1 MSAPFEYWADAI
13 PEPMLLADVASSTI
27 RGLNRSAAEALGRP
41 REELLGA
48 PLHQVFATPPDTLRA
63 YLRRAARGRDFL
75 PGVLH
80 IGAEGEPEAL
90 RCRAVRAPEGTVLIR
105 VEPSSPQLSGFL
117 MLTQKVEELDR
128 ENRRRRRAE
137 EALRDSERRLQA
149 ILDNAPMMIFLKGQG
164 GEYILSNT
172 RFQQIFCPGYSEI
185 RGLDDA
191 AIFSPELAE
200 RFAAMDRAAL
210 DGAGPVEREFTL
222 ERDGEER
229 CYLQIRFPVRD
240 TNPDAPLICGII
252 QDLTERRR
260 LELEH
265 QALER
270 AIQEAQ
276 RLESLGLLAG
286 GIAHDFNNL
295 LTGILT
301 NASIAREALPEGGL
315 ACDCIDDVIL
325 AGERAAE
332 LCAQLLAYAGRG
344 EIATRQVDI
353 AKLAREMAHLLGAS
367 IPKTAI
373 IRTDFAPDL
382 PMVEADP
389 GQLRQVIMNL
399 IINASQA
406 LRDGAGTIAL
416 RARRD
421 GPALLFEVSDNGCG
435 MEEHHRARIFEP
447 FFTTR
452 PAGHGLGLSTVQG
465 IIRRHNGTLD
475 VQSRLG
481 EGTTIRFWLPITD
494 SAALASGP
502 GESGGPP
509 DPGNSTLL
517 LVDDETLI
525 VNTCRK
531 LLELAG
537 YRVIT
542 ASSGREA
549 ITCFARHRGRISALV
564 MDIRM
569 PEMGGL
575 EAVEVIRS
583 EAPEIPVL
591 LMSGYVQD
599 ASSLDAWLAGDGIA
613 FLRKPF
619 SPRVF
624 LDRVSRLLEIPI
636 RRRLTA
642 S

>member
-1 MSAPFEYWADAI
+1 M
-13 PEPMLLADVASSTI
+13 
-27 RGLNRSAAEALGRP
+27 
-41 REELLGA
+41 
-48 PLHQVFATPPDTLRA
+48 
-63 YLRRAARGRDFL
+63 
-75 PGVLH
+75 
-80 IGAEGEPEAL
+80 L

-105 VEPSSPQLSGFL
+105 IEPSNRRISGFL
-117 MLTQKVEELDR
+117 MLTRKVEELDR

-149 ILDNAPMMIFLKGQG
+149 ILDRAPLMIFLREQSGR
-164 GEYILSNT
+164 YILLNA
-172 RFQQIFCPGYSEI
+172 RFQKVFCSPNDEPAEV
-185 RGLDDA
+185 DDHR
-191 AIFSPELAE
+191 IFSPELAE

-210 DGAGPVEREFTL
+210 DRSGPVEQEFTL

-229 CYLQIRFPVRD
+229 CYLQIRFPIYD
-240 TNPDAPLICGII
+240 TGLDAPLVCGII

-260 LELEH
+260 LETEH

-301 NASIAREALPEGGL
+301 NASIARESLPEGAL
-315 ACDCIDDVIL
+315 ARDCVDDVLL

-332 LCAQLLAYAGRG
+332 LCSQLLAYAGRG
-344 EIATRQVDI
+344 EIATRQVDL
-353 AKLAREMAHLLGAS
+353 AKLAQEMAHLLGAS
-367 IPKTAI
+367 IPEATN

-389 GQLRQVIMNL
+389 GQIRQVIMNL
-399 IINASQA
+399 IINAAQA
-406 LRDGAGTIAL
+406 LPDGAGTITL

-421 GPALLFEVSDNGCG
+421 GSALLFEVSDNGCG

-475 VQSRLG
+475 VQSCLG
-481 EGTTIRFWLPITD
+481 EGTTIRFWLPITE
-494 SAALASGP
+494 SAALATSDSGR
-502 GESGGPP
+502 SGGPN
-509 DPGNSTLL
+509 DPEDSTLL
-517 LVDDETLI
+517 LVDDEILI

-542 ASSGREA
+542 ATSGREA
-549 ITCFARHRGRISALV
+549 IHCFARHRGRISALV
-564 MDIRM
+564 MDIHM
-569 PEMGGL
+569 PEVGGL

-583 EAPEIPVL
+583 EAPELPVL
-591 LMSGYVQD
+591 LMSGYAQD
-599 ASSLDAWLAGDGIA
+599 APSLDAWLAGDRIT

-624 LDRVSRLLEIPI
+624 LDRVSKLLEGPI
-636 RRRLTA
+636 SRRLTA